1 MFLPFKSFEIFNCLS
16 PYVWNIKN
24 CFFLCCIPFCF
35 YYDFII
41 EISVRPYIN
50 LHRHEYWDPQAVEKP
65 VQTGTGVFIK
75 ELCSRHFASE
85 GEIVTHMRGQ
95 QLTENYLMQNGF
107 NNPIVI
113 DGKDGLDITIPPE
126 HFSIYDVEQCIGS
139 DKNIDVIDVM
149 RQTDFKMSLRA
160 FVEYFNNPN
169 RNRVLNCIS
178 LEFSSTGYVHLRFL
192 LLLLYYLKL
201 FLGCLGTLKL
211 L

>member
-1 MFLPFKSFEIFNCLS
+1 M
-16 PYVWNIKN
+16 
-24 CFFLCCIPFCF
+24 
-35 YYDFII
+35 
-41 EISVRPYIN
+41 RPYIN
-50 LHRHEYWDPQAVEKP
+50 WHRHEYWDPQAVEKP

-95 QLTENYLMQNGF
+95 QLTENFLMQNGF

-139 DKNIDVIDVM
+139 DKNIDVIDVT

-160 FVEYFNNPN
+160 FVEYFNNPK

-178 LEFSSTGYVHLRFL
+178 LEFSGTGYVYFRL
-192 LLLLYYLKL
+192 LLLS
-201 FLGCLGTLKL
+201 F
-211 L
+211 